1 MSVESPPR
9 PVPRKRNIAA
19 KSSSSSVT
27 RPPSISVSAKDL
39 EVKGLR
45 SKLDELSMQEL
56 RNSLEDAGALHGL
69 ISSLSV
75 PQVCCKHQCRVYY
88 IAKVHEIFN
97 NEFKCAVLATTMG

>member
-19 KSSSSSVT
+19 KSSAPSART
-27 RPPSISVSAKDL
+27 PSISVSAKDL

-45 SKLDELSMQEL
+45 SKLDEFSMQQL
-56 RNSLEDAGALHGL
+56 RDILEDAAALHGF

-75 PQVCCKHQCRVYY
+75 PQVCCVNCTRSS
-88 IAKVHEIFN
+88 
-97 NEFKCAVLATTMG
+97 TMNLNMPQQWDLSS

>member
-9 PVPRKRNIAA
+9 PVPRKRNVAP

-27 RPPSISVSAKDL
+27 SSVTRDARTPSVSVSAKDL

-56 RNSLEDAGALHGL
+56 RGILEDAAALHSF

-75 PQVCCKHQCRVYY
+75 PQVCC
-88 IAKVHEIFN
+88 
-97 NEFKCAVLATTMG
+97 FKTC

>member
-19 KSSSSSVT
+19 KSSAPSVT
-27 RPPSISVSAKDL
+27 KDARTPSISVSAKDL

-45 SKLDELSMQEL
+45 SKLDELSMQQL
-56 RNSLEDAGALHGL
+56 RDILENAAALHGF

-75 PQVCCKHQCRVYY
+75 PQVCCIETH
-88 IAKVHEIFN
+88 
-97 NEFKCAVLATTMG
+97 